1 MLQVQ
6 VGDIP
11 VQVGGIPS
19 DYYIGCYARV
29 ASVNVQIAPWVTYY
43 QLQKPPVVA
52 GTPSNSPTATLHYV
66 SGYGTDGTVSGLP
79 TASGTLTVME
89 GQLAVVLACIY
100 SDKNSLILVT
110 FKKVGTG
117 LLVRRFSLVNPS
129 F

>member
-11 VQVGGIPS
+11 P

-43 QLQKPPVVA
+43 QLLKPPVVT
-52 GTPSNSPTATLHYV
+52 GPSSPNTIATLRYV
-66 SGYGTDGTVSGLP
+66 SGYGTDGTVSSEL